1 MRDVA
6 ENSMAWADNPD
17 GPGPSCLETAPCQL
31 FQPLALRVVPP
42 HSGPEM
48 GLRILLTGGQGFVGQ
63 HFKARLQDRIPGHVL
78 LEDPMDIRDRSA
90 VERFV
95 RDEKPDAC
103 LHLAAVSSVA
113 RAKAESAEAWT
124 VNLDGTLVLAET
136 FETHAPQASFVF
148 VSTAEIYG
156 ASFSSGQPLDETAVI
171 APVNSYASS
180 KAAADLALGNLSREG
195 LHGIRLRSF
204 TQAGTAQE
212 KEAILPFLAA
222 QVARIEAGQ
231 QAPTITIGQPDAA
244 FDVTDVRDACDAY
257 INALALP
264 QPLPNGTALNVCSG
278 VTRTVRS
285 MAHDLLDVAGIS
297 AGIAVDPTIPC
308 PSGLPSMQGNPAA
321 ARQALGWEAR
331 IPWHETLV
339 TVLNDWRYRIR
350 P

>member
-1 MRDVA
+1 MFQLLSLR
-6 ENSMAWADNPD
+6 
-17 GPGPSCLETAPCQL
+17 TAL
-31 FQPLALRVVPP
+31 P

-63 HFKARLQDRIPGHVL
+63 HLKARLKDRIPGHVL
-78 LEDPMDIRDRSA
+78 LEDPMDIRDRAA

-95 RDEKPDAC
+95 KDEKPDAC

-113 RAKAESAEAWT
+113 RAKAENAEAWT
-124 VNLDGTLVLAET
+124 VNLDGTLILAET

-156 ASFSSGQPLDETAVI
+156 ASFSSGQPLDESAVI
-171 APVNSYASS
+171 APVNAYASS
-180 KAAADLALGNLSREG
+180 KAAADLAIGNLSQEG
-195 LHGIRLRSF
+195 LHGLRLRSF
-204 TQAGTAQE
+204 TQAGTAQDE
-212 KEAILPFLAA
+212 EAILPFLAA

-231 QAPTITIGQPDAA
+231 QAPAITVGHPDAG
-244 FDVTDVRDACDAY
+244 FDITDVRDACDAY
-257 INALALP
+257 IDALALP
-264 QPLPNGTALNVCSG
+264 QPLPNGTALNICSG
-278 VTRTVRS
+278 VTRSVRS
-285 MAHDLLDVAGIS
+285 MARDLLEVAGIS
-297 AGIAVDPTIPC
+297 ASLEVDATIPC

-321 ARQALGWEAR
+321 ARQALGWAPR